1 VEGTAL
7 SGDHGTN
14 FTGAENRGYRP
25 TVRVESDRELLMSVC
40 YRLVGA
46 ISEAE
51 DAVQEAYARWYAL
64 PDEGRDEIGSPT
76 AWLVTT
82 ASRIC
87 LDILGS
93 ARVARA
99 AYVGQWLPV
108 PVSDAAQWTTLA
120 PSRTHT
126 DPAERL
132 TIDESVSMAL
142 LVVLE
147 TMTPAERVAFVL
159 HDVFSYPY
167 NEIGDV
173 VGRSSQACRQL
184 ASSARRRVRESR
196 PRQQS
201 APEHARVVSAFKSAW
216 DTGELGVLIELLDP
230 NATAITDGG
239 GLVSAVIEPIRGP
252 LSIATFLVDVL
263 RREPRLRLTVEN
275 VNGQHGLVA
284 SSPGHT
290 LAVIAIAVNN
300 GRVQTLWVLRNP
312 QKLGGWSSGC

>member
-1 VEGTAL
+1 
-7 SGDHGTN
+7 
-14 FTGAENRGYRP
+14 
-25 TVRVESDRELLMSVC
+25 LLSVC
-40 YRLVGA
+40 YRLVGT

-64 PDEGRDEIGSPT
+64 PDEGRYEIGSPT

-99 AYVGQWLPV
+99 AYVGEWLPE
-108 PVSDAAQWTTLA
+108 PVSDAAQWTTLS
-120 PSRTHT
+120 PSRMHT

-142 LVVLE
+142 LVVFE

-159 HDVFSYPY
+159 HDVFGYPY
-167 NEIGDV
+167 KEIGDI

-184 ASSARRRVRESR
+184 ASSARRRVRES
-196 PRQQS
+196 PTRQQS
-201 APEHARVVSAFKSAW
+201 APEHVGVVSAFKAAW
-216 DTGELGVLIELLDP
+216 DTGELETLIQLLDP
-230 NATAITDGG
+230 DSTCVTDGG
-239 GLVSAVIEPIRGP
+239 GLVSAAVEPIRGP
-252 LSIATFLVDVL
+252 RAIATFLLDVL
-263 RREPRLRLTVEN
+263 RREPHLQLTVAN

-284 SSPGHT
+284 SSAGHT
-290 LAVIAIAVNN
+290 LAVVAIAVNQ
-300 GRVQTLWVLRNP
+300 GRIQTLWALRNP
-312 QKLGGWSSGC
+312 HKLRTWQSG